1 MIVGGFALDLY
12 CDNEMEEGTRQERWE
27 HMGSDE
33 FPGPGRATYVH
44 EESGAKARAI
54 ARRGGWKL
62 ELQSG
67 RALCPACVKAGCVLP
82 AVD

>member
-1 MIVGGFALDLY
+1 MIVGGYALDLY

-27 HMGSDE
+27 HMGSEE

-44 EESGAKARAI
+44 EESGAKARAK
-54 ARRGGWKL
+54 ARLAGWKL
-62 ELQSG
+62 DLLNG
-67 RALCPACVKAGCVLP
+67 RALCPSCVKTGCVLP

>member
-12 CDNEMEEGTRQERWE
+12 CDNQMEEGTRQERWE

-33 FPGPGRATYVH
+33 FPGPGRATFVH

-54 ARRGGWKL
+54 ARQAVGSWNYRADGHCALHASKL
-62 ELQSG
+62 
-67 RALCPACVKAGCVLP
+67 
-82 AVD
+82 AVCCQQ